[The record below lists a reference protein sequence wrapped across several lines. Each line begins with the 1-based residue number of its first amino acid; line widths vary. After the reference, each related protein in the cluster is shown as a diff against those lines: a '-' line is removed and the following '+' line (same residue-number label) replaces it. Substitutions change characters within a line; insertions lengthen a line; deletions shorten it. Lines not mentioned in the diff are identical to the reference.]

1 MAVDPM
7 RLAEPKPFGFGA
19 LAAWTGS
26 APLGGPR
33 ETGLAVLM
41 VCRVVTEATEGGMID
56 ADTRRDRAQ
65 AARQWL
71 GTLAL
76 PVAVRAAAARA
87 IDASVDSAPDL
98 LGAVLLQVIA
108 AAGAPLD
115 EGALAD
121 VRRLVTRVTG

>member
-1 MAVDPM
+1 MPADPM
-7 RLAEPKPFGFGA
+7 RLTEPKPFGFGA
-19 LAAWTGS
+19 LAAWAGT

-41 VCRVVTEATEGGMID
+41 VCRVAAEATDGGAID
-56 ADTRRDRAQ
+56 ADARRERAQ

-76 PVAVRAAAARA
+76 PVAVRTASARA
-87 IDASVDSAPDL
+87 IDATIDPVPDL
-98 LGAVLLQVIA
+98 LGAALLQVIA

-115 EGALAD
+115 EAALAD